1 MGVASEFDGDWPE
14 GYGPAPA
21 PQTNVVP
28 FRDEEPPAWV
38 TEAPPLGD
46 EIAPTAPIVATPFAW
61 RPEAEI
67 PARQWLYG
75 RHLLRR
81 FVSVDVAAGGTG
93 KSSVKIGEALAMAG
107 GRDLYGIEVHGGP
120 LNVWLYNLED
130 PAEESERRIHAT
142 AKWFHIAPED
152 VEGRL
157 YVDSG
162 RDQRCVIATETE
174 YGARIAQ
181 PVYEQ
186 LKEQLNERQIDVLTI
201 DPFVSSHEVSEN
213 DNRAI
218 DAVVKAW
225 GRLADECN
233 CSINLVHHVR
243 KGNGQESTADSAR
256 GAKALVD
263 AARSVNVFNRMSPD
277 EASLAGVAE
286 DQRGFYF
293 RVQNDKA
300 NLAPPDKA
308 TWYRMNNVSLDNGDQ
323 VGVACPWRWPELY
336 EGLST
341 RHLIAVQKAVEQGE
355 WRADVRSPEW
365 VGLAVAQALDY
376 DAESSRKRISAL
388 LKDWVRNGA
397 LRIVER
403 EDDQRHN
410 RKFVEVGTWA
420 VE

>member
-1 MGVASEFDGDWPE
+1 MPVASDFDGDWPE
-14 GYGPAPA
+14 GYGPAVSAPA
-21 PQTNVVP
+21 NVVP
-28 FRDEEPPAWV
+28 IREPEPPAYLD
-38 TEAPPLGD
+38 EAPPYG
-46 EIAPTAPIVATPFAW
+46 EPVAPPDPIVATPFTW

-75 RHLLRR
+75 KHLLRR

-93 KSSVKIGEALAMAG
+93 KSSVKIGEALAMAS
-107 GRDLYGIEVHGGP
+107 GRNLYSIEVHDGP

-142 AKWFHIAPED
+142 AKWFHIKPED
-152 VEGRL
+152 VDGRL

-162 RDQRCVIATETE
+162 RDQRCVIATETD

-186 LKEQLNERQIDVLTI
+186 LKQQLLGRNIDVLTI

-243 KGNGQESTADSAR
+243 KGNGTETNADSAR

-277 EASLAGVAE
+277 EASLAGIAE

-323 VGVACPWRWPELY
+323 VGVACPWKWPELF

-341 RHLIAVQKAVEQGE
+341 RHLIAVQKAVEQGD
-355 WRADVRSPEW
+355 WRADARSPQW
-365 VGLAVAQALDY
+365 VGFAVAQALDM
-376 DAESSRKRISAL
+376 DAEASRKRISKL
-388 LKDWVRNGA
+388 LKEWVANEA
-397 LRIVER
+397 LKIVER
-403 EDDQRHN
+403 EDDQRHP
-410 RKFVEVGTWA
+410 RKFVEVWRWA
-420 VE
+420 HE